1 MMLLWALSILFPA
14 LELQL
19 ADIIDSTTRTSRRF
33 PAYGDPTLVPEFRDN
48 ALTFKTSL
56 GLISV
61 IILDALA
68 CDLSG

>member
-1 MMLLWALSILFPA
+1 MLMGHHHTDIQLPGLWGS
-14 LELQL
+14 
-19 ADIIDSTTRTSRRF
+19 D
-33 PAYGDPTLVPEFRDN
+33 LVPEFRDN

-56 GLISV
+56 RLICV

>member
-1 MMLLWALSILFPA
+1 MLLRALSILFQA

-19 ADIIDSTTRTSRRF
+19 ADIIDSTTRTSRYC

-48 ALTFKTSL
+48 ALTFESSL
-56 GLISV
+56 RLISV